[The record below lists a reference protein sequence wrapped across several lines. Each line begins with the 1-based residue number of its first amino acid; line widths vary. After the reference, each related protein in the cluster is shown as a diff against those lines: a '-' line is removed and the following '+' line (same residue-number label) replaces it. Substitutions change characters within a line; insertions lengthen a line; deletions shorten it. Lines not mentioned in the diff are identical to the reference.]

1 MAAHLSTGDAIAA
14 GGRRPGQERQ
24 WYIHEVMRILVL
36 LLIGVGGLATAPWAV
51 AQPPAS
57 TTTGTVVA
65 VPGGSDNAQ
74 PPALPGRGVSMQ
86 TVRERFGAPERRHP
100 AVGDPPITRWDYA
113 DFRVFFEH
121 DRVLHAVIPGDF
133 PTIRH
138 RDELASGR

>member
-1 MAAHLSTGDAIAA
+1 MAAHLSTGDALAA
-14 GGRRPGQERQ
+14 GIHEPWRVGQ

-36 LLIGVGGLATAPWAV
+36 LLMGASGLAAAPSAV

-57 TTTGTVVA
+57 TTSGTVVA
-65 VPGGSDNAQ
+65 VPGGSDNTRPQ
-74 PPALPGRGVSMQ
+74 SLPGRGVSMQ
-86 TVRERFGAPERRHP
+86 TVRQRFGAPERRHP

-121 DRVLHAVIPGDF
+121 DRVLHAVVPGNF